1 MGTADL
7 VPGVSGGTVAL
18 VLGIYERL
26 IASIRAGSRGLGS
39 LVRLDLAGLRRWFA
53 QVEWLLVL
61 PLGAGILLAVLLLAR
76 LIQTLLHEEAEL
88 MAAVF
93 LGLVAGSV
101 LIARRLLRSPGP
113 RHLLVMAG
121 VGIATFVLLGL
132 QGNTGE
138 DAAQQAS
145 DPALWAFFVAG
156 AIAICAMIL
165 PGVSGSFLLVV
176 MGMYG
181 PVLAAVT
188 GMDVIVLLT
197 FMAGCVVGLALFSQL
212 LHRALQRHHDVM
224 LAALIGLM
232 AGSIQVLWP
241 WPNGVESTV
250 LGAPEG
256 EVITAVAAAI
266 VAFVFVVVVA
276 GAAQRVEAEDEAN
289 LADVAPALP
298 PS

>member
-39 LVRLDLAGLRRWFA
+39 LVRLDMTGLRRWFG

-76 LIQTLLHEEAEL
+76 LIQTLLHDEAEL

-101 LIARRLLRSPGP
+101 LIAWRLLRAP
-113 RHLLVMAG
+113 RPSHLLLMVG

-132 QGNTGE
+132 QGSTGE
-138 DAAQQAS
+138 DDVQQVS

-165 PGVSGSFLLVV
+165 PGISGSFLLVV

-188 GMDVIVLLT
+188 ELDLVVLVA

-232 AGSIQVLWP
+232 AGSIRVLWP
-241 WPNGVESTV
+241 WPDGVASTT

-256 EVITAVAAAI
+256 DLIAALVASAVAFI
-266 VAFVFVVVVA
+266 FVVVVA
-276 GAAQRVEAEDEAN
+276 GAAQRVEAEDEAD
-289 LADVAPALP
+289 LARITPALP
-298 PS
+298 PP